1 MLPKLHA
8 IAKTSIELR
17 RSIQR
22 LTNFIENNPND
33 IYIPKVQ
40 ELIEDL
46 KSARSHIPKELRN
59 PDGVED

>member
-1 MLPKLHA
+1 MIHP

-22 LTNFIENNPND
+22 LENFIERNPND
-33 IYIPKVQ
+33 VYTPKVQ

-46 KSARSHIPKELRN
+46 KSARSHIPSELR
-59 PDGVED
+59 DQDIER